1 MQASVS
7 AGMWL
12 DDEWQAALTRRLR
25 RAVVISI
32 ALHVGLMFL
41 IAWSRVPRHVEE
53 PLASIEIS
61 LASLPS
67 SSVKVLESQKEPPKN
82 SPAQKTAEPP
92 KAVEPPKPIP
102 PPPKVAEQPKAV
114 EQPKA
119 IEHTRVFEQPK
130 AVEPPKVVEQHKA
143 VEQPKVVEQP
153 KPLPPAPVVA
163 ATPPPVK
170 AAPAPA
176 PPKPSNDV
184 MREMLKDIELP
195 PDAPK
200 YGDISPVEKSAEK
213 LKKTQLKLPDV
224 PVVTDARESKEKL
237 VDAKPASSLTEDV
250 SKELDEELKRIKKV
264 ELPKPVVSAPAE
276 APSKAAPQVEA
287 KVPSMKAVDTTL
299 KVPGIAPG
307 SNAYLAL
314 VRHRISSFWSAP
326 PVDSTGR
333 AYVVIVQFRLHRTG
347 AVTGV
352 TIEQSS
358 GNEYY
363 DLAGK
368 RAVLS
373 ATPLPVFPAEITD
386 AYFDA
391 HFTFTVGES
400 RG

>member
-7 AGMWL
+7 AGMWW
-12 DDEWQAALTRRLR
+12 DDEWQATLTRQLR
-25 RAVVISI
+25 RAVFISI

-41 IAWSRVPRHVEE
+41 IAWSRVSRHVEE

-67 SSVKVLESQKEPPKN
+67 SSVKVVESQKEPQKN
-82 SPAQKTAEPP
+82 PPAPKTAEPS
-92 KAVEPPKPIP
+92 KAVEPPKPVA

-119 IEHTRVFEQPK
+119 IEHTKVFEQPK
-130 AVEPPKVVEQHKA
+130 AIEPPKVVEQHKA
-143 VEQPKVVEQP
+143 VEQPKVFEQP
-153 KPLPPAPVVA
+153 KLVPPAPVMA
-163 ATPPPVK
+163 ASPPPVK
-170 AAPAPA
+170 AAPVPA
-176 PPKPSNDV
+176 PVKPSNDV

-200 YGDISPVEKSAEK
+200 YGDISPVEKTTEK

-224 PVVTDARESKEKL
+224 PVVA
-237 VDAKPASSLTEDV
+237 DAKESREKPADAKSSSSLTEDV

-264 ELPKPVVSAPAE
+264 EFPKAIAPAPAE
-276 APSKAAPQVEA
+276 TPSKAAPQVEA

-314 VRHRISSFWSAP
+314 VRQRISSFWSAP

-333 AYVVIVQFRLHRTG
+333 AYVVIVQFRLNRNG
-347 AVTGV
+347 SVTGV